1 MISGKRA
8 RAALGGSVILAGLV
22 LAGAALVGGFGAE
35 TDEQVFIAFAINL
48 VFALGVQAFVGS
60 AGIVSFGHLAFAA
73 IGAYVAGILTTPTS
87 IKMSSIPDAPSL
99 FIDASMSFVPATAV
113 AILVV
118 CVVAAVIGVP
128 LMRLNGNEAGIA
140 TYAMLVIVQVL
151 LLNADTV
158 TRGSQ
163 TFYGLPAETGLWSA
177 AAFAVL
183 ALLAVRFVRD
193 SNAGLSLRATQGSSL
208 AAESSGVRTTRV
220 RLFAWVASA
229 GVMALGGSLYA
240 HLVTAFSP
248 NNFSLVLTFTVL
260 TMVVLGGQ
268 SVTGAFV
275 GATLVTAVTETLR
288 RSVDDVTIAG
298 WTIEG
303 ALLTPIV
310 LGVITILVLILRP
323 RGLVG
328 RLEVERL
335 PAAILSRIGRRR
347 SAQAPEG

>member
-1 MISGKRA
+1 MISRKRG
-8 RAALGGSVILAGLV
+8 RAALGGSAILAGLV
-22 LAGAALVGGFGAE
+22 LLGAVLVGGFGAE
-35 TDEQVFIAFAINL
+35 TDEQVYIAFAINL
-48 VFALGVQAFVGS
+48 VFALGVQTFVGS

-87 IKMSSIPDAPSL
+87 IKMSSIPDAPSI
-99 FIDASMSFVPATAV
+99 FIDASLPFVPATIVAV
-113 AILVV
+113 VVV
-118 CVVAAVIGVP
+118 CIVAAVIGVP

-140 TYAMLVIVQVL
+140 TYALLVIVQVL

-177 AAFAVL
+177 AVFAVV
-183 ALLAVRFVRD
+183 ALLAVRLVRD

-220 RLFAWVASA
+220 RLVAWVASA

-260 TMVVLGGQ
+260 TMVVVGGQ
-268 SVTGAFV
+268 SITGAFV
-275 GATLVTAVTETLR
+275 GASLVTAVTETLR
-288 RSVDDVTIAG
+288 RSVEDVSIAG

-310 LGVITILVLILRP
+310 LGVITILILILRP
-323 RGLVG
+323 RGLLG
-328 RLEVERL
+328 RMEAEQVPRQIGKRL
-335 PAAILSRIGRRR
+335 SKRGR
-347 SAQAPEG
+347 PG